1 MKLLRI
7 SFCVQNSNIDICSC
21 DTIIF
26 FIGTKTEIV
35 KWIYIFF
42 VIFFQYYNNICCV
55 FLNFHLQ
62 FNQLKFEQISLET
75 ATIFRTLTELLRLKL
90 LLMNIP
96 EYNIIIQATALDL
109 NPKDL
114 K

>member
-1 MKLLRI
+1 MLLRI
-7 SFCVQNSNIDICSC
+7 SFCVQNSNIDIWSC

-35 KWIYIFF
+35 KLIYIFL
-42 VIFFQYYNNICCV
+42 VIFFYCNDNISCV

-75 ATIFRTLTELLRLKL
+75 ATIFRTLTELLRQEL
-90 LLMNIP
+90 LSM
-96 EYNIIIQATALDL
+96 YNRIQYNYTSNGA
-109 NPKDL
+109 
-114 K
+114 